1 MTSRKAR
8 ATATADFSASLRNDK
23 QKDRHLQQQIRC
35 GDDNQKT
42 KAKALSFSWCGAGIG
57 WRDRIGLRE
66 GAAMECAHL
75 DQIRKVRPSAKGC
88 EECLKIGS
96 TWVHL
101 RMCMECGHVGCC
113 DSSPNKHATKHFHKT
128 KHPIMRSIE
137 PGESWGWC
145 YIDEVEVDEAWPS

>member
-1 MTSRKAR
+1 MTTRKATTR
-8 ATATADFSASLRNDK
+8 ARD
-23 QKDRHLQQQIRC
+23 
-35 GDDNQKT
+35 G
-42 KAKALSFSWCGAGIG
+42 GVG
-57 WRDRIGLRE
+57 WRIESGARE
-66 GAAMECAHL
+66 DAVMECTHL
-75 DQIRKVRPSAKGC
+75 DHIHKVKPSAKGC

-128 KHPIMRSIE
+128 KHPIMRSVE
-137 PGESWGWC
+137 PGEDWGWC

>member
-1 MTSRKAR
+1 MTSRKATAR
-8 ATATADFSASLRNDK
+8 ATAKTRQSLRCFLGREADFSAARLTMGSWAAPVEM
-23 QKDRHLQQQIRC
+23 Q
-35 GDDNQKT
+35 
-42 KAKALSFSWCGAGIG
+42 ALGGEIES
-57 WRDRIGLRE
+57 GLRE
-66 GAAMECAHL
+66 GAAMECTHL
-75 DQIRKVRPSAKGC
+75 NQIRKVKPSANGC

-101 RMCMECGHVGCC
+101 RMCLECGHVGCC

-145 YIDEVEVDEAWPS
+145 YIDEVELDFS